1 MDNDKSEEDV
11 YEISGEGFNF
21 VLWKTELNKDLLSF
35 WKSMD
40 E

>member
-11 YEISGEGFNF
+11 YEISGEELNF

-35 WKSMD
+35 WKSM
-40 E
+40 EE